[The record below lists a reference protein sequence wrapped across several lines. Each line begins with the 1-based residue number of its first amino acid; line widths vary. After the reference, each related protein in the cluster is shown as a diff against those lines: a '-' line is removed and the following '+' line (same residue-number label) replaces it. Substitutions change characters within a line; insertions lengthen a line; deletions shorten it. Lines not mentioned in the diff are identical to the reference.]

1 MRLYNEHVYVSD
13 WLYYCSRLP
22 LILDDHDRQKIRMP
36 SYAKIAFPKLLL
48 AGLWQ
53 CRETKVVGDKDVHD
67 PAEVVE
73 GVHVNGTD
81 VVVSRMPYGRE
92 WIRDEM
98 HDLDAASHKR
108 QMIVLYVD
116 SLHVSGLAK
125 RKKGQLFTSSVLGSF
140 LYDAK
145 VLCDHT

>member
-1 MRLYNEHVYVSD
+1 MIAKRLECLHMKKFVF
-13 WLYYCSRLP
+13 
-22 LILDDHDRQKIRMP
+22 HE
-36 SYAKIAFPKLLL
+36 LLF

-53 CRETKVVGDKDVHD
+53 CRETKVVCDKDVHD

-73 GVHVNGTD
+73 GVHVNGAD

-98 HDLDAASHKR
+98 HDLDAASHER
-108 QMIVLYVD
+108 QMIVFDVD

-125 RKKGQLFTSSVLGSF
+125 TKKGHCLHRLPWSPSF
-140 LYDAK
+140 MMQR
-145 VLCDHT
+145 